1 VSESTQNAVL
11 GLLARRPTHGYALF
25 EQLRHLPLDGS
36 LVPSQRTVYR
46 AIEALRAKQLIEPLS
61 PEADPEGR
69 LSRRYQATA
78 EGERR
83 LESWMGRQPETFGD
97 LCLRI
102 CAARPEDLESLLA
115 IVIAAEHEC
124 LARLQDLQAP
134 EIESLVARKASWD
147 SILVAMLKTIGVEE
161 FGARLRVLRKLRRGL
176 EAARDDLLGDAV
188 ST

>member
-1 VSESTQNAVL
+1 L

-25 EQLRHLPLDGS
+25 EQLRHLPLDES

-46 AIEALRAKQLIEPLS
+46 AIEALRAKELIAPLGA
-61 PEADPEGR
+61 EADPPEGR
-69 LSRRYQATA
+69 LSRRYRATA

-83 LESWMGRQPETFGD
+83 LESWMERRPETFGD

-102 CAARPEDLESLLA
+102 CAARPEDLASLLA
-115 IVIAAEHEC
+115 TVTAAEHEC

-134 EIESLVARKASWD
+134 EIEALVARKASWD

-188 ST
+188 ET